1 MSDTKQ
7 RTTRLGATSVAE
19 APPAAVFWRA
29 SAFSGVSPLCPH
41 WRHASE
47 HVHPRSLRQTPGVA
61 ASAIGYLPVKRV
73 RNDDQTAVSR

>member
-29 SAFSGVSPLCPH
+29 SAFSGLRGGDTCVSLYRVVSMYRCIALYH
-41 WRHASE
+41 CI
-47 HVHPRSLRQTPGVA
+47 
-61 ASAIGYLPVKRV
+61 AI
-73 RNDDQTAVSR
+73 